1 MDLSKLSIEELL
13 HYEKAAQIVCSR
25 YEKNIKMYDG
35 SLASNGPEFVKFD
48 TYNKL
53 YIKIFEEIE
62 RRLSKI

>member
-13 HYEKAAQIVCSR
+13 QYEKAAQIVCSR